1 MKNKSVSKFFIV
13 IFALITI
20 SMLITNCKQESEI
33 ISSGGDPTPLPG
45 GKSIISG
52 QVVSQQT
59 TFPLDSALV
68 RIFGTTLNLVLFTDS
83 QGRFSFEVVLE
94 LDEDLTIMTYRENY
108 LPDTTVATIV
118 AGEDLNVPIIALA
131 ELENNNGGGPTGD
144 PVSIF
149 LSSITSTTIG
159 VKESGSP
166 ETTQIFFV
174 VNDSSGRPI
183 DLEHSV
189 TVNFRLGSGPGGGE
203 FLSPYSVPTNGA
215 GQATV
220 SLTSGTKAGAVQLI
234 AEIDLG
240 SEIITS
246 IPVAIVIHGG
256 LPDYDHFSIAPVLV
270 NFPGYN
276 IFGEKDQIVAFVGD
290 KYANPVR
297 PETAVYFT
305 TTGGIIEGSTLTD
318 IQGIGSVDLI
328 SAEPRPFHAT
338 LGAGFATVTASTVD
352 ENSATIS
359 RETIILF
366 SGIPQVS
373 VTPTSINIPNAGSQ
387 SFSYYVGD
395 QNGNPL
401 AGGTSI
407 QVTVEGD
414 DVDAQGDLDVSLPD
428 TQSPAWTQ
436 FNFLVYDTV
445 DSVNVA
451 KPVTI
456 RIVTSGPNG
465 GGFITVSG
473 ISH

>member
-1 MKNKSVSKFFIV
+1 MKNNFVSKFFIG
-13 IFALITI
+13 IFALITF
-20 SMLITNCKQESEI
+20 SMLITNCQKESEI
-33 ISSGGDPTPLPG
+33 ISSGGDPSPLPG

-68 RIFGTTLNLVLFTDS
+68 RIFGTTLDLVLTTDS

-94 LDEDLTIMTYRENY
+94 FDEDLMIMTYRENY
-108 LPDTTVATIV
+108 LPDTTEATLV
-118 AGEDLNVPIIALA
+118 AGEDLNVPIIALE
-131 ELENNNGGGPTGD
+131 ELENNTGGGPTGD

-149 LSSITSTTIG
+149 LSSISSTTIG

-166 ETTQIFFV
+166 ETTQLSFV
-174 VNDSSGRPI
+174 VQDSTGRPI

-189 TVNFRLGSGPGGGE
+189 TINFRLGSGPGGGE
-203 FLSPYSVPTNGA
+203 FLSPYSVPTNSS
-215 GQATV
+215 GQAAV
-220 SLTSGTKAGAVQLI
+220 SLTSGTKAGTVQVI

-240 SEIITS
+240 SEMITS
-246 IPVAIVIHGG
+246 IPVAIAIHGG
-256 LPDYDHFSIAPVLV
+256 LPDYTHFSIAPVLV

-276 IFGEKDQIVAFVGD
+276 IFGVKDQIVAFVGD

-318 IQGIGSVDLI
+318 AQGIGSVALI
-328 SAEPRPFHAT
+328 SAEPRPFHET
-338 LGAGFATVTASTVD
+338 LGAGFGTVTASTVD
-352 ENSATIS
+352 ENSAIIS
-359 RETIILF
+359 RETIVLF
-366 SGIPQVS
+366 SGVPQVS
-373 VTPTSINIPNAGSQ
+373 ITPTSINVPNGGSQ

-401 AGGTSI
+401 AGGTSV
-407 QVTVEGD
+407 QVLVEGD
-414 DVDAQGDLDVSLPD
+414 DVDAQGDLGFVLPD

-436 FNFLVYDTV
+436 FNFLIYDTADTIIV
-445 DSVNVA
+445 V

-456 RIVTSGPNG
+456 RIQTTGPNG
-465 GGFITVSG
+465 GGFITISG
-473 ISH
+473 IGS

>member
-1 MKNKSVSKFFIV
+1 MKNKSVSKFFIG
-13 IFALITI
+13 IFALII
-20 SMLITNCKQESEI
+20 FSMLITNCQKDSEI
-33 ISSGGDPTPLPG
+33 VSSGGDPPLSG
-45 GKSIISG
+45 DKSIISG

-94 LDEDLTIMTYRENY
+94 SDEDLMIMTYRENY
-108 LPDTTVATIV
+108 LPDTTEVTVV
-118 AGEDLNVPIIALA
+118 AGEDLNVPIIALE

-149 LSSITSTTIG
+149 LSSISSTTIG
-159 VKESGSP
+159 VKESGSE
-166 ETTQIFFV
+166 ETTQIIFV
-174 VNDSSGRPI
+174 VHDSTGRPI

-203 FLSPYSVPTNGA
+203 FLSPYSVPTNSS
-215 GQATV
+215 GQAAV
-220 SLTSGTKAGAVQLI
+220 SLTSGTKAGAVQVI

-246 IPVAIVIHGG
+246 IPVAIAIHGG
-256 LPDYDHFSIAPVLV
+256 LPDYAHFSIAPVLV

-276 IFGEKDQIVAFVGD
+276 IFGLKDQIVAFVGD

-318 IQGIGSVDLI
+318 DQGIGSVELI

-359 RETIILF
+359 RETIVLF

-407 QVTVEGD
+407 TVSVEGD

-456 RIVTSGPNG
+456 RIATTGPNG
-465 GGFITVSG
+465 EGFITVSG
-473 ISH
+473 TSH

>member
-1 MKNKSVSKFFIV
+1 MKNNSVSKFFIG
-13 IFALITI
+13 IFALII
-20 SMLITNCKQESEI
+20 FSMLITNCNQESEI
-33 ISSGGDPTPLPG
+33 ISSGGDPSVQG

-52 QVVSQQT
+52 LVVSEQT
-59 TFPLDSALV
+59 NFPLDSALV

-83 QGRFSFEVVLE
+83 QGRFVFEVVLE
-94 LDEDLTIMTYRENY
+94 SDEDLMIMTYRENY
-108 LPDTTVATIV
+108 LPDTTEVTV
-118 AGEDLNVPIIALA
+118 VVGENLNVPNIALK
-131 ELENNNGGGPTGD
+131 ELENNGGGPTGD

-149 LSSITSTTIG
+149 LSSISSTTIG
-159 VKESGSP
+159 VKESGSE
-166 ETTQIFFV
+166 ETTRIVFAV
-174 VNDSSGRPI
+174 HDSAGRPI

-189 TVNFRLGSGPGGGE
+189 TVKFRLGSGPGGGE
-203 FLSPYSVPTNGA
+203 FLSPYSIPTNSS
-215 GQATV
+215 GQAAV
-220 SLTSGTKAGAVQLI
+220 NLTSGTKAGAVQVI

-240 SEIITS
+240 SEMITS
-246 IPVAIVIHGG
+246 LPVGITIHGG
-256 LPDYDHFSIAPVLV
+256 LPDYNHFSIAPVRL

-276 IFGEKDQIVAFVGD
+276 IFGLTDEIVAFVGD

-297 PETAVYFT
+297 LGTAVYFT
-305 TTGGIIEGSTLTD
+305 TTGGIIEGSTLTND
-318 IQGIGSVDLI
+318 QGIGSVDLI

-359 RETIILF
+359 RETIVLF

-401 AGGTSI
+401 AAGTSI
-407 QVTVEGD
+407 TVIVEGD
-414 DVDAQGDLDVSLPD
+414 DVKAQGDLNVSLPD

-436 FNFLVYDTV
+436 FNFLVYDIVDTV
-445 DSVNVA
+445 IVA

-456 RIVTSGPNG
+456 RISTTGPNG
-465 GGFITVSG
+465 GGFITISG
-473 ISH
+473 ISF

>member
-1 MKNKSVSKFFIV
+1 MKNNSVSKFFIG
-13 IFALITI
+13 IFALII
-20 SMLITNCKQESEI
+20 FSMLITNCKQESEI
-33 ISSGGDPTPLPG
+33 ISSGGDPSVQG

-52 QVVSQQT
+52 LVVSEQT
-59 TFPLDSALV
+59 NFPLDSALV

-83 QGRFSFEVVLE
+83 QGRFVFEVVLE
-94 LDEDLTIMTYRENY
+94 FDEDLMIMTYRENY
-108 LPDTTVATIV
+108 LPDTTEVTV
-118 AGEDLNVPIIALA
+118 VVGENLNVPNIALK
-131 ELENNNGGGPTGD
+131 ELENNGGGPTGD

-149 LSSITSTTIG
+149 LSSISSTTIG
-159 VKESGSP
+159 VKESGSE
-166 ETTQIFFV
+166 ETTRIVFAV
-174 VNDSSGRPI
+174 HDSAGRPI

-189 TVNFRLGSGPGGGE
+189 TVKFRLGSGPGGGE
-203 FLSPYSVPTNGA
+203 FLSPYSIPTNSS
-215 GQATV
+215 GQAAV
-220 SLTSGTKAGAVQLI
+220 NLTSGTKAGAVQVI

-240 SEIITS
+240 SEMITS
-246 IPVAIVIHGG
+246 LPVGITIHGG
-256 LPDYDHFSIAPVLV
+256 LPDYNHFSIAPVRL

-276 IFGEKDQIVAFVGD
+276 IFGLTDEIVAFVGD

-297 PETAVYFT
+297 LGTAVYFT
-305 TTGGIIEGSTLTD
+305 TTGGIIEGSTLTND
-318 IQGIGSVDLI
+318 QGIGSVDLI

-359 RETIILF
+359 RETIVLF

-401 AGGTSI
+401 AAGTSI
-407 QVTVEGD
+407 TVIVEGD
-414 DVDAQGDLDVSLPD
+414 DVKAQGDLNVSLPD

-436 FNFLVYDTV
+436 FNFLVYDIVDTV
-445 DSVNVA
+445 IVA

-456 RIVTSGPNG
+456 RIETTGPNG
-465 GGFITVSG
+465 GGFITISG
-473 ISH
+473 ISF

>member
-1 MKNKSVSKFFIV
+1 MKNKSVSKFFIG
-13 IFALITI
+13 IFALITF
-20 SMLITNCKQESEI
+20 SMLITNCQEDSEI
-33 ISSGGDPTPLPG
+33 VSGGGELPLPG

-94 LDEDLTIMTYRENY
+94 ADEDLMIMTYRENY
-108 LPDTTVATIV
+108 LPDTTEVTVV
-118 AGEDLNVPIIALA
+118 AGEDLNVPIIALE

-149 LSSITSTTIG
+149 LSSISSTTIG

-166 ETTQIFFV
+166 ETTQLSFV
-174 VNDSSGRPI
+174 VQDSTGRPI

-189 TVNFRLGSGPGGGE
+189 TINFRLGSGPGGGE
-203 FLSPYSVPTNGA
+203 FLSPYSVPTNSS
-215 GQATV
+215 GQAVV
-220 SLTSGTKAGAVQLI
+220 SLTSGTKAGAVQVI

-240 SEIITS
+240 GEVITS
-246 IPVAIVIHGG
+246 IPVAIAIHGG
-256 LPDYDHFSIAPVLV
+256 LPDYDHFSIAPVKY

-276 IFGEKDQIVAFVGD
+276 IFGLKDEIVAFVGD

-305 TTGGIIEGSTLTD
+305 TSGGIIEGSTLTD
-318 IQGIGSVDLI
+318 DQGIGSVELI

-352 ENSATIS
+352 ENSAIIS

-401 AGGTSI
+401 AGGTAI
-407 QVTVEGD
+407 TVLVEGD
-414 DVDAQGDLDVSLPD
+414 DVDAQGDLDVLLPD

-436 FNFLVYDTV
+436 FNFLVYDLVDTV
-445 DSVNVA
+445 IVN

-456 RIVTSGPNG
+456 KINTSGPNG
-465 GGFITVSG
+465 EGFITVSG
-473 ISH
+473 TSH

>member
-1 MKNKSVSKFFIV
+1 MKNKSVSKFFIG
-13 IFALITI
+13 IFALITF
-20 SMLITNCKQESEI
+20 SMLITKCNQESEI
-33 ISSGGDPTPLPG
+33 ISSGDPPLSGDQ
-45 GKSIISG
+45 SIISG

-94 LDEDLTIMTYRENY
+94 SDEDLSVMTYRENY
-108 LPDTTVATIV
+108 LPDTTEVTVV
-118 AGEDLNVPIIALA
+118 AGEDLNVPIIALE
-131 ELENNNGGGPTGD
+131 ELENNNGGGPSGD

-149 LSSITSTTIG
+149 LSSISSPTIG
-159 VKESGSP
+159 VKESGSE
-166 ETTQIFFV
+166 ETTQIIFV
-174 VNDSSGRPI
+174 VLDSTGRPI

-189 TVNFRLGSGPGGGE
+189 AVNFRLGAGPGGGE
-203 FLSPYSVPTNGA
+203 FLSPYSVPTNSS
-215 GQATV
+215 GQAAV
-220 SLTSGTKAGAVQLI
+220 SLTSGTKAGAIQVI

-240 SEIITS
+240 SEMITS

-256 LPDYDHFSIAPVLV
+256 LPDYDHFSIAPVKY

-276 IFGEKDQIVAFVGD
+276 IFGLKDEIVAFVGD

-318 IQGIGSVDLI
+318 DQGIGSVELI

-352 ENSATIS
+352 ENSAIIS
-359 RETIILF
+359 RETIVLF

-373 VTPTSINIPNAGSQ
+373 VTPTSINIPNVRSQ

-407 QVTVEGD
+407 SVSVEGD
-414 DVDAQGDLDVSLPD
+414 DVEAQGDLNVSLPD

-436 FNFLVYDTV
+436 FNFLVYDT

-456 RIVTSGPNG
+456 RIETSGPNG
-465 GGFITVSG
+465 EGFITVSG
-473 ISH
+473 TSH

>member
-1 MKNKSVSKFFIV
+1 MKNNSVSKFFIG
-13 IFALITI
+13 IFALII
-20 SMLITNCKQESEI
+20 FSMLITNCKQESEI
-33 ISSGGDPTPLPG
+33 ISSGGDPSLQG

-52 QVVSQQT
+52 LVVSQQT
-59 TFPLDSALV
+59 NFPLDSALV

-83 QGRFSFEVVLE
+83 QGRFVFEVVLE
-94 LDEDLTIMTYRENY
+94 FDEDLMIMTYRENY
-108 LPDTTVATIV
+108 LPDTTEVTV
-118 AGEDLNVPIIALA
+118 VVGENLNVPNIALK
-131 ELENNNGGGPTGD
+131 ELENNGGGPTGD

-149 LSSITSTTIG
+149 LSSISSTTIG
-159 VKESGSP
+159 VKESGSE
-166 ETTQIFFV
+166 ETTQIIFV
-174 VNDSSGRPI
+174 VHDSSGRPI

-189 TVNFRLGSGPGGGE
+189 TVKFRLGSGPGGGE
-203 FLSPYSVPTNGA
+203 FLSPYSVPTNSS
-215 GQATV
+215 GQAAL
-220 SLTSGTKAGAVQLI
+220 SLTSGTKAGAVQVI

-240 SEIITS
+240 SEMITS
-246 IPVAIVIHGG
+246 IPVAITIHGG
-256 LPDYDHFSIAPVLV
+256 LPDFDHFSIAPVLF

-276 IFGEKDQIVAFVGD
+276 IFGLTDAVVAFVGD

-318 IQGIGSVDLI
+318 DLGIGSVDLI
-328 SAEPRPFHAT
+328 SAEPRPFHTT

-352 ENSATIS
+352 ENSAIIS
-359 RETIILF
+359 RETIVLF

-401 AGGTSI
+401 AAGTSI
-407 QVTVEGD
+407 TVSVEGD
-414 DVDAQGDLDVSLPD
+414 DVDAQGDLNVSLPD

-436 FNFLVYDTV
+436 FNFLVYDIVDTV
-445 DSVNVA
+445 IVA

-456 RIVTSGPNG
+456 RISTTGPNG
-465 GGFITVSG
+465 GGFITISG
-473 ISH
+473 ISF

>member
-1 MKNKSVSKFFIV
+1 MKNNSVSKFFIG

-33 ISSGGDPTPLPG
+33 ISSGGDPSLPG

-94 LDEDLTIMTYRENY
+94 FDEDLMIMTYRENY
-108 LPDTTVATIV
+108 LPDTTEVTV
-118 AGEDLNVPIIALA
+118 VVGENLNVPNIALK
-131 ELENNNGGGPTGD
+131 ELENNGGGPTGD

-149 LSSITSTTIG
+149 LSSISSTTIG
-159 VKESGSP
+159 VKESGSE
-166 ETTQIFFV
+166 ETTRIVFAV
-174 VNDSSGRPI
+174 HDSTGRPI

-203 FLSPYSVPTNGA
+203 FLSPYSVPTNSS
-215 GQATV
+215 GQAAV
-220 SLTSGTKAGAVQLI
+220 SLTSGTKAGAVQVI

-240 SEIITS
+240 SEMITS
-246 IPVAIVIHGG
+246 LPVGITIHGG
-256 LPDYDHFSIAPVLV
+256 LPDYNHFSIAPVRL

-276 IFGEKDQIVAFVGD
+276 IFGLTDEIVAFVGD

-297 PETAVYFT
+297 LGTAVYFT
-305 TTGGIIEGSTLTD
+305 TTGGIIEGSTLTND
-318 IQGIGSVDLI
+318 QGIGSVDLI

-352 ENSATIS
+352 ENSAIIS
-359 RETIILF
+359 RETIVLF

-373 VTPTSINIPNAGSQ
+373 VTPTSINIPNGGSQ

-407 QVTVEGD
+407 SVSVEGD
-414 DVDAQGDLDVSLPD
+414 DVDAQGDLNVSLPD

-436 FNFLVYDTV
+436 FNFLVYDKE

-456 RIVTSGPNG
+456 RIETTGPNG
-465 GGFITVSG
+465 NGFITISG
-473 ISH
+473 IGY

>member
-1 MKNKSVSKFFIV
+1 MKNKSVSKFFIG
-13 IFALITI
+13 IFALII
-20 SMLITNCKQESEI
+20 FSMLITNCQKDSEI
-33 ISSGGDPTPLPG
+33 ISGGGGGDPLPG
-45 GKSIISG
+45 GKSIITG
-52 QVVSQQT
+52 QVVNQQT
-59 TFPLDSALV
+59 SFPIDSAQV
-68 RIFGTTLNLVLFTDS
+68 QIFGTTVSLFFYTDS
-83 QGRFSFEVVLE
+83 QGRFSFEVELE
-94 LDEDLTIMTYRENY
+94 SDEDLVINTSKENY
-108 LPDTTVATIV
+108 IPESTEVTVV
-118 AGEDLNVPIIALA
+118 AGENLNVPIALE

-149 LSSITSTTIG
+149 LSAISSTTIG

-166 ETTQIFFV
+166 ESTQIVFAAH
-174 VNDSSGRPI
+174 DSAGRPI

-203 FLSPYSVPTNGA
+203 FLSPYSASTSSSGKV
-215 GQATV
+215 TV
-220 SLTSGTKAGAVQLI
+220 TLTSGTKSGAVQVI

-240 SEIITS
+240 SEMITS
-246 IPVAIVIHGG
+246 LPVGITIHGG
-256 LPDYDHFSIAPVLV
+256 LPDYTHFSIAPVLY

-276 IFGEKDQIVAFVGD
+276 IFGLKDKIVAFVGD

-305 TTGGIIEGSTLTD
+305 STGGIIEGSTLTD
-318 IQGIGSVDLI
+318 DQGIGSVELI
-328 SAEPRPFHAT
+328 SAEPRPFHTT

-352 ENSATIS
+352 ENSAIIS
-359 RETIILF
+359 RESIILF

-407 QVTVEGD
+407 TVSVEGD
-414 DVDAQGDLDVSLPD
+414 DVEAQGDLEVSLPD

-436 FNFLVYDTV
+436 FNFLVYDTE
-445 DSVNVA
+445 DSVNVV

-456 RIVTSGPNG
+456 RITTTGPNG
-465 GGFITVSG
+465 EGFITVSG
-473 ISH
+473 TSH

>member
-1 MKNKSVSKFFIV
+1 MKNKSVSKFFIG
-13 IFALITI
+13 IFALII
-20 SMLITNCKQESEI
+20 FSMLITNCQKDSEI
-33 ISSGGDPTPLPG
+33 VSGGGDPPLSG

-94 LDEDLTIMTYRENY
+94 ADEDLMIMTYRENY
-108 LPDTTVATIV
+108 LPDTTEVTVV
-118 AGEDLNVPIIALA
+118 AGEDLNVPIIALE
-131 ELENNNGGGPTGD
+131 ELDNNGGGPTGD

-149 LSSITSTTIG
+149 LASISSTTIG
-159 VKESGSP
+159 VKESGSQ
-166 ETTQIFFV
+166 ETTLIVFV
-174 VNDSSGRPI
+174 AHDSTGRPI
-183 DLEHSV
+183 DEEHSV
-189 TVNFRLGSGPGGGE
+189 IVNFSLGAGPGGGE
-203 FLSPYSVPTNGA
+203 FLSPYFDPTNNS

-220 SLTSGTKAGAVQLI
+220 SLTSGTKAGAVQII
-234 AEIDLG
+234 AKIDLG
-240 SEIITS
+240 SETITS
-246 IPVAIVIHGG
+246 LPVGITIHGG
-256 LPDYDHFSIAPVLV
+256 LPDYEHFSIAPVLL
-270 NFPGYN
+270 NFAGYN
-276 IFGEKDQIVAFVGD
+276 IFGLKDQIAAFVGD

-305 TTGGIIEGSTLTD
+305 TSGGIIEGSTLTD
-318 IQGIGSVDLI
+318 DQGIGSVELI
-328 SAEPRPFHAT
+328 SAEPRPFHTT

-352 ENSATIS
+352 ENSAIIS

-401 AGGTSI
+401 AGETVIS
-407 QVTVEGD
+407 VNVEGD
-414 DVDAQGDLDVSLPD
+414 DVDAQGDLNITLPD

-436 FNFLVYDTV
+436 FNFLVYDVV
-445 DSVNVA
+445 DTVNVA

-456 RIVTSGPNG
+456 KIESDGSNG
-465 GGFITVSG
+465 AGFITISG
-473 ISH
+473 ISY